1 MAARKGNWNDDYW
14 LMVLQIYLTNPVGV
28 KPMYSRA
35 VVDLSMEIHVH
46 PSTIFAREC
55 AIANL
60 ETPRLER
67 IWQTYSNRPRKLT
80 RAVRLLRQMFGYGN
94 AGEFY
99 EGVEVNESFEK
110 DFKPVNDSTNITPVM
125 LIIILDLYFRL
136 TPITMVAETPEV
148 RELAKK
154 LHIDESALVEIL
166 DVYQHCDPYLNRK
179 DVTTSRFLSPCIA
192 VWERYGNGETAILAS
207 FAEQLMDYFR

>member
-1 MAARKGNWNDDYW
+1 
-14 LMVLQIYLTNPVGV
+14 MVML
-28 KPMYSRA
+28 
-35 VVDLSMEIHVH
+35 
-46 PSTIFAREC
+46 
-55 AIANL
+55 
-60 ETPRLER
+60 
-67 IWQTYSNRPRKLT
+67 
-80 RAVRLLRQMFGYGN
+80 
-94 AGEFY
+94 GEFY